1 MLFIVLKDSILN
13 EEKKECEYLIN
24 RYLSHTN
31 SEFKLSISKNKI
43 ELL

>member
-1 MLFIVLKDSILN
+1 MLCIVLKDSIFN
-13 EEKKECEYLIN
+13 EEKKECEHLIN
-24 RYLSHTN
+24 RYLSDTI